1 MPTTTRAAV
10 LWGHHEDWKI
20 EEVELDDPGH
30 GEVLVKT
37 SYAGMCHSD
46 EHVVQGDMPDLP
58 GRQPELCQDGGHHEE
73 GEDQGQS
80 AGLHGR
86 KCTSCITIAAR
97 GVCLPLTSRPWWPT

>member
-46 EHVVQGDMPDLP
+46 EHVVQGDMPVP
-58 GRQPELCQDGGHHEE
+58 HFPFIGGHE
-73 GEDQGQS
+73 GS
-80 AGLHGR
+80 
-86 KCTSCITIAAR
+86 
-97 GVCLPLTSRPWWPT
+97 GV